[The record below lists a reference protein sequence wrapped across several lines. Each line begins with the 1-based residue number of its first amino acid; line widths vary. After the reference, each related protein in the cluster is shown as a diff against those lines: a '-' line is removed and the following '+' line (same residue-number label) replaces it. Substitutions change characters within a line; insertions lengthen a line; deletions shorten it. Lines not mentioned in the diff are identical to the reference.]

1 MTSGQAAR
9 SEQPRAYDDLASQCA
24 VLPAR
29 VRWGIYLLLIAVA
42 VGNMTGRLLSVNS
55 VDKVQLEAMRIH
67 DRLESARQRLA
78 KQGVTGAALEG
89 RMAAEEERLRKE
101 LKLQR
106 PFLSA
111 NDRSRWMTVRS
122 LVERGTY
129 EIDSIVGQPT
139 WDTIDMVQHPGRDGQ
154 P

>member
-9 SEQPRAYDDLASQCA
+9 SEQPRAYDDLASQSA

-29 VRWGIYLLLIAVA
+29 IRWGVYLLLIAIA

-67 DRLESARQRLA
+67 DRIESARQRLI
-78 KQGVTGAALEG
+78 KDGVSGDALDA
-89 RMAAEEERLRKE
+89 RMAIEESRLRNE

-111 NDRSRWMTVRS
+111 NDRARWMT
-122 LVERGTY
+122 
-129 EIDSIVGQPT
+129 
-139 WDTIDMVQHPGRDGQ
+139 
-154 P
+154 